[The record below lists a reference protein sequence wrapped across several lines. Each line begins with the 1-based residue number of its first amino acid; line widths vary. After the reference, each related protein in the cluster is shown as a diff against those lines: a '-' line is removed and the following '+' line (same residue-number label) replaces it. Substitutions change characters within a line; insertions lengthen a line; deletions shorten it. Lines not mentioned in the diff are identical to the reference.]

1 MRVITH
7 IRLVCILEWFL
18 LIVHWGRLLPW
29 RLIKCL
35 RLLPR
40 LVVPSLMHV
49 AIVISISYNIVRTT
63 LIAKM
68 MRIHSFKRK

>member
-18 LIVHWGRLLPW
+18 LIIHWWRLLPW
-29 RLIKCL
+29 KLIKCL
-35 RLLPR
+35 RLLPP

-49 AIVISISYNIVRTT
+49 TIVISISYNIVRTK
-63 LIAKM
+63 LIAKR
-68 MRIHSFKRK
+68 MRIHSVKRK

>member
-18 LIVHWGRLLPW
+18 LIVHWWRLMPW
-29 RLIKCL
+29 RLSKCL
-35 RLLPR
+35 RLLPP

-49 AIVISISYNIVRTT
+49 TIVISISYNIVRTT
-63 LIAKM
+63 LIAKR
-68 MRIHSFKRK
+68 MRIHSVKRK